1 MGEYNPFSLKGK
13 TVLITGASSGIGRS
27 AAVECS
33 RMGARLIITGR
44 NRERLEATYDLLEGV
59 GHSMIVADITKP
71 EETDSIID
79 TIEKLDGLIH
89 SAGVIKRLP
98 LKFVNEK
105 NLNELMQ
112 VNFFGPALLT
122 QKIAKKKLFSPEA
135 SVVFL
140 SSVAS
145 GFASLGNIM
154 YMASKGAVN
163 SFMKGIAYELASSG
177 VRVNAIQPG
186 MISTP
191 LSSQIEEDTLQKDL
205 SNYPL
210 QRYGKPEEVAWA
222 AVYLL
227 SDASK
232 WMTGSIL
239 TLDGGLTLR

>member
-1 MGEYNPFSLKGK
+1 
-13 TVLITGASSGIGRS
+13 
-27 AAVECS
+27 
-33 RMGARLIITGR
+33 MGARLIITGR

-71 EETDSIID
+71 EGTDSIID

-163 SFMKGIAYELASSG
+163 SFMKGVAYELASSG

>member
-1 MGEYNPFSLKGK
+1 MGNYNPYTLTNK
-13 TVLITGASSGIGRS
+13 TILITGASSGIGRS
-27 AAVECS
+27 IAVECS
-33 RMGARLIITGR
+33 RMGAKLIITAR
-44 NRERLEATYDLLEGV
+44 NRERLEVTFGMLAGE
-59 GHSMIVADITKP
+59 GHSMIVADITQP
-71 EETDSIID
+71 EETDALVSNIGI
-79 TIEKLDGLIH
+79 LDGLVH

-145 GFASLGNIM
+145 NFASLGNIM
-154 YMASKGAVN
+154 YMASKGAIN
-163 SFMKGIAYELASSG
+163 SFMKGVAYELASTG

-186 MISTP
+186 MINTP

-205 SNYPL
+205 ANYPL
-210 QRYGKPEEVAWA
+210 HRYGKPEEVAWA
-222 AVYLL
+222 AIYLL

-239 TLDGGLTLR
+239 TIDGGLTLR